1 MDDKTKKLIEER
13 VKLLPPEI
21 QAVVLEGSW
30 LGALEDIRKKH
41 ELRVDQAGELQTETF
56 LVLLGLTKP
65 ADYVHEIQAR
75 LNLVGN
81 KAGEIAEDA
90 EKLIFRPLITKLEEV
105 YSRNEETAIAPEE
118 TQVLNNTGIE
128 IETEAPLAGSALPP
142 SAVNRE
148 TLLEEVENPLLI
160 PNPENKNIIASKL
173 TQTFT
178 IPKKDTDQSLGG
190 APVSPPLKKSG
201 DPYRESVE

>member
-1 MDDKTKKLIEER
+1 MDEKTKKLIEER
-13 VKLLPPEI
+13 IKLLPQDI

-41 ELRVDQAGELQTETF
+41 GLRVDQAGELQTETF

-65 ADYVHEIQAR
+65 ANYVHEIQSR

-81 KAGEIAEDA
+81 KAEEIAQDA

-118 TQVLNNTGIE
+118 TRVLNNTGIE
-128 IETEAPLAGSALPP
+128 IETETPP
-142 SAVNRE
+142 TGNVSSPSTVNRD

-160 PNPENKNIIASKL
+160 PNPENQNIIASKL
-173 TQTFT
+173 SNTFT

-190 APVSPPLKKSG
+190 TPVSPPLKKSG
-201 DPYRESVE
+201 DPYREPVE